1 MKATVKA
8 YLYLQKTLGW
18 KELLLDLPGGTSL
31 FELFRLLNHSHG
43 FPDWGAAGSRIRILL
58 EDDKWINLTVLLNGR
73 PPGSLQGLDTILED
87 GATVTLFPPAAG
99 G

>member
-1 MKATVKA
+1 MKVTVKA
-8 YLYLQKTLGW
+8 YLYLQKVLGW
-18 KELLLDLPGGTSL
+18 KELLLDLPDGTNL
-31 FELFRLLNHSHG
+31 FEFFLLLRQSHG
-43 FPDWGAAGSRIRILL
+43 FPGAVAAGNSIRIQL

-73 PPGSLQGLDTILED
+73 PIGSLQGLDTALAD